1 MNRRIS
7 FLTPVKVLMVIGL
20 VYFMV
25 SLQQGTEDSQA
36 SVEAV
41 AQSVTAA
48 IDMEAMQEGSNRMLK
63 KLYGLNA
70 GDYEGVML
78 YMPVTNMD
86 AEEILIVKLKDQSQA
101 ESVTAAIHAR
111 LETQKT
117 SFEGYGIEQFALL
130 EKHVL
135 DVQGN
140 FIFYGVHED
149 VSKADAAFQDAL

>member
-36 SVEAV
+36 SVETV

-101 ESVTAAIHAR
+101 ESVTAAIRAR

-140 FIFYGVHED
+140 FIFYGVHAD